1 VTDLVSTPFP
11 ASATAADVLADVDLH
26 GRRYL
31 VTGGGS
37 GIGAETALALAGAG
51 AEVVVGVRDPAR
63 ATATLERT
71 GRTADRVHA
80 RPLDL
85 ADLASVRRFTDA
97 WADDRVG
104 PLHGVVANAGVM
116 ALPDRQLSAVGW
128 EMQLAT
134 NHLGHLALLIG
145 LRDAVIE
152 AGDGR
157 VVTVSSTAHLRSPF
171 HFEDPQFDER
181 PYDRWA
187 AYAQSKTADVL
198 LAVGVAE
205 RWAADGVTAN
215 SLMPGWITTD
225 LQRHLDDDTLRAMGA
240 MDEAGNR
247 IEQPFY
253 KTPAQGAATSTLLV
267 ASPLVSGVTGRYF
280 EDNQEAQVLDDGTGH
295 DRGVARYALDRG
307 DADRLW
313 ELGASVL

>member
-1 VTDLVSTPFP
+1 
-11 ASATAADVLADVDLH
+11 
-26 GRRYL
+26 
-31 VTGGGS
+31 
-37 GIGAETALALAGAG
+37 
-51 AEVVVGVRDPAR
+51 
-63 ATATLERT
+63 
-71 GRTADRVHA
+71 
-80 RPLDL
+80 
-85 ADLASVRRFTDA
+85 
-97 WADDRVG
+97 
-104 PLHGVVANAGVM
+104 
-116 ALPDRQLSAVGW
+116 
-128 EMQLAT
+128 
-134 NHLGHLALLIG
+134 
-145 LRDAVIE
+145 
-152 AGDGR
+152 
-157 VVTVSSTAHLRSPF
+157 VSSTAHLRSPF

-215 SLMPGWITTD
+215 SLMPGWITTG

-247 IEQPFY
+247 IEQPFS